1 MLVHRIILNTNKKP
15 TMKKTTN
22 IIKTIKEKVILI
34 SFGINLLV
42 CFTSC
47 AYFSAAD
54 SKMREYRQI
63 QQDAHDA
70 LNPPSLFG
78 DMHIEELENAVRQD
92 IKDLEKKVGAKVSK
106 R

>member
-15 TMKKTTN
+15 TMKKPTN
-22 IIKTIKEKVILI
+22 IIKTIKEKIILI
-34 SFGINLLV
+34 SFGINLLI

-63 QQDAHDA
+63 QRDVEDI
-70 LNPPSLFG
+70 LNPPSLFS
-78 DMHIEELENAVRQD
+78 DMEIGELEEAVC
-92 IKDLEKKVGAKVSK
+92 KDVSDMAKIAKK
-106 R
+106 

>member
-15 TMKKTTN
+15 TMKKPTN
-22 IIKTIKEKVILI
+22 IIKTIKEKIILI

-63 QQDAHDA
+63 QRDVQDI
-70 LNPPSLFG
+70 LNPPSLFS
-78 DMHIEELENAVRQD
+78 DLEISELEEAAEKD
-92 IKDLEKKVGAKVSK
+92 IRDMAKIAKK
-106 R
+106 